1 MREEQQLVQP
11 TSYDYDEKSNIIG
24 NDAALGSQSKPK
36 DTAQNSYSRN
46 YAILDL
52 GSRVVYY
59 DRTKLNKNVLKE
71 VLKNKVPK
79 FRH

>member
-11 TSYDYDEKSNIIG
+11 TSYDYDEKSIG
-24 NDAALGSQSKPK
+24 NDAALDSQSESK
-36 DTAQNSYSRN
+36 DPAQNSYSSN
-46 YAILDL
+46 DALLNL